1 MRTLKQSTILI
12 MIFSILTRILS
23 FLFKIYL
30 SRKVGA
36 EILGLFQMCVS
47 VFALFCTISASGIP
61 LILSRKTAEYTAK
74 KRSEELHS
82 VVTGA
87 ALLSLGTAFL
97 LVVTA
102 FFLRSR
108 LTFLFSDER
117 CLPLFYIILPALIST
132 VLYQLVRGY
141 LMGKKHYIEYS
152 LTELLEEILKIVACV
167 TLLSNAFLLLS
178 KDVALAIAFTVTDY
192 AVMAVLLIL
201 YFVKGGRI
209 AKPSGI
215 KDLVR
220 SGTPITL
227 MRVSAGFISSFIA
240 IALPAALVRSGLT
253 AGEAA
258 AEYGRAV
265 GMAFS
270 LLFAPLSLTGA
281 LSVVILP
288 EAAAL
293 AAEGKW
299 AELRR
304 RVDHSILFIFLITV
318 FFYALYA
325 VMGECYGELL
335 FGDKKAGTFIAF
347 SAGMVIPVALTGL
360 INTTLNSL
368 GEEKKVFFA
377 FALSA
382 VFLIAEILLL
392 PKYIGIYA
400 LSVAEST
407 FYLSQFIFGMVFL
420 LKKEALSGSSF
431 RPALSIMLI
440 AFPTML
446 SMKIA
451 DKICESGSLF
461 LRAALVSTVGAAT
474 YALLLFLFRPI
485 PNVKAILFRNKTK
498 PKKIKRRSH
507 SSRAAQENVQRK
519 AWSED

>member
-61 LILSRKTAEYTAK
+61 LILSRKTAEYTTK

-82 VVTGA
+82 IVTGA
-87 ALLSLGTAFL
+87 ALLSLGAAFL
-97 LVVTA
+97 LIVAA
-102 FFLRSR
+102 FFLRDH

-117 CLPLFYIILPALIST
+117 CIPLFYIIMPALIST
-132 VLYQLVRGY
+132 VIYQLVRGY

-152 LTELLEEILKIVACV
+152 LTELLEELLKIVTCV

-201 YFVKGGRI
+201 YFLKGGRI

-215 KDLVR
+215 KDIVR

-227 MRVSAGFISSFIA
+227 IRVSAGFISSFIA

-304 RVDHSILFIFLITV
+304 RVDQSILFIFLITV

-377 FALSA
+377 FAVSA
-382 VFLIAEILLL
+382 VFLIAEILIL

-420 LKKEALSGSSF
+420 IKKEALSGSSF
-431 RPALSIMLI
+431 RPAVSIMLI

-451 DKICESGSLF
+451 DKLCEGGALL
-461 LRAALVSTVGAAT
+461 LRAAIASTVGAAT
-474 YALLLFLFRPI
+474 YCLLLFLFRPI
-485 PNVKAILFRNKTK
+485 PNVTAILFC
-498 PKKIKRRSH
+498 KKAKQKEIKRHSRSSH
-507 SSRAAQENVQRK
+507 AAQESAQRK
-519 AWSED
+519 AW